1 MNIHECANEINV
13 IYVHD
18 TRKYAKWYQLW
29 KSTMPNNDGLDL
41 L

>member
-1 MNIHECANEINV
+1 MNIYECANDITV

-18 TRKYAKWYQLW
+18 TRNYAKWYQKW